1 MITMRVTPSPKLF
14 AAVVL
19 TALCVLGNPA
29 LAQEAATPVPQ
40 ESIPPEAAP
49 SVPGVA
55 PGQEALPLE
64 EQAAPDGS
72 ITPPVIA
79 VPPEALVPAPTA
91 PLPDTEATYVINL
104 RDADIRSL
112 SEQVSEITDRTLVL
126 DPNVSGVV
134 TVISANPLTAS
145 GVWELF
151 QSVLAVQGYVA
162 LPSGNLWR
170 IVPQATI
177 REGGTTPQETPN
189 PGRLDVITEL
199 VPLRNF
205 PATTAV
211 AALRPLVAS
220 YGYIEAIVDTNTLV
234 ITDTAENVR
243 RIEDIVRT
251 LDVDNGQQVYSVR
264 LRNADATQVA
274 EALKGALGTPVEGA
288 PGNALVPRITV
299 DPRSNTILVNADPQT
314 FAIARDI
321 AANLDIPGPP
331 APSNLPVTRVYNL
344 RFADAASMAEVLQ
357 GLVGSGGIATN
368 PVTEALPDPDF
379 FSGEVVD
386 ATLGQLETAPI
397 ESFTAPTEENISIQP
412 VVASNAIIVRAR
424 EEVQADLAALIGQ
437 LDQRRPQV
445 LIEAAIVEVSGDI
458 AEALGVQLGFGSAA
472 PPAGFA
478 ATSFSPQGPTLRNI
492 LALLDAPVAPG
503 ISPQGLSIG
512 LSRED
517 QFGLLL
523 QALGTSTK
531 ANLLSNPSITTLD
544 NQPAEIVVGQNV
556 PFRTGSFTSEGSTQS
571 TIERRDVGITMRVV
585 PRVNQGDV
593 VQLDITQEVSSLSQA
608 AVQGAADII
617 TNTRVIKTTV
627 LADNGGTIVLGG
639 LISDDR
645 QTNRTGVPGLS
656 RLPVVGGLFR
666 STQESARRQTLFVF
680 LRPTI
685 LRTRGDVSAVSGNR
699 FQRLRAIEA
708 DPNDQRSL
716 LTEPKPVRRL
726 PVEIDGLY

>member
-1 MITMRVTPSPKLF
+1 MHVTARSSLLSAIFLMALF
-14 AAVVL
+14 AS
-19 TALCVLGNPA
+19 GISA
-29 LAQEAATPVPQ
+29 LAQEGAISTPQDSITPEPDPAVP
-40 ESIPPEAAP
+40 EP
-49 SVPGVA
+49 SEPQVP
-55 PGQEALPLE
+55 PLE

-72 ITPPVIA
+72 ITPPVVA
-79 VPPEALVPAPTA
+79 VPPAASVPAPAT
-91 PLPDTEATYVINL
+91 PLPDTEATFVINL

-170 IVPQATI
+170 IVPQDTI

-199 VPLRNF
+199 IPLQNF

-220 YGYIEAIVDTNTLV
+220 YGYIEAVVDTNTLV

-274 EALKGALGTPVEGA
+274 EALRGALGTPVEGA

-314 FAIARDI
+314 FSIARDI

-368 PVTEALPDPDF
+368 PVTEALPEPDF

-386 ATLGQLETAPI
+386 ATLGQLETVAPI
-397 ESFTAPTEENISIQP
+397 EPLASPIEENISIQA

-492 LALLDAPVAPG
+492 LNLLDAPVTPG

-544 NQPAEIVVGQNV
+544 NEPAEIVVGQNV

-593 VQLDITQEVSSLSQA
+593 VQLDITQEVSSLAQA

-708 DPNDQRSL
+708 ENPEQRSL